1 MLDLKVAIC
10 AIIRDENLYLEEWLN
25 HYRKLGVDYFFIYDN
40 DSSIP
45 VSNFLFENQIA
56 SQDIQVIKW
65 SDHERSSQQRAYLAC
80 CQANQSFDYI
90 GFFDLDEFY
99 YSKTMKIKKD
109 LIYLHRKYGEFSGFA
124 IYWRMYGS
132 KNPFFQTRRG
142 INEYQYYF
150 ESDVIKSF
158 LNPKDVIIFP
168 DPHKAIINGS
178 YFDERGKTIIK
189 PSGLHSSKM
198 CWIKHTWTRSIVEF
212 EEKIKRGSGDKVIR
226 KYSTEDFYNYNKKCT
241 LIEINTIFKE
251 KPILFLSL
259 VFKNKIYKIKL
270 FLYEISLSSVIAF
283 LKKAAYKLLRIFR

>member
-45 VSNFLFENQIA
+45 VSNFLFENQIT
-56 SQDIQVIKW
+56 SQDIKVIKW

-99 YSKTMKIKKD
+99 YSKTMEIKKD

-189 PSGLHSSKM
+189 PSGVHSSKM

-226 KYSTEDFYNYNKKCT
+226 TYSSIDFYSYNKKCT

-259 VFKNKIYKIKL
+259 VFINKIYKIKL